1 MNQIKSREPLHG
13 FGRMTIITATSLC
26 LAATSASAAEKTY
39 QYYRFLPVKAYGN
52 NDNIQLSE
60 FTLSRNGTVLN
71 INNRDG
77 SGTAV
82 VPVTLS
88 SGGQDPNEGEGPNKL
103 LDNNTGSKWFKGNP
117 FSEAEALIF
126 SFTAPVTID
135 SYNWASANDS
145 VEYWR
150 NPVSWRFYG
159 STNGTTWDLLDSR
172 SDFGIINANETY
184 QAGFTLQDEVAPSIT
199 SFGVS
204 STSAAIIIN
213 GSSIPLSW
221 DTEEADA
228 TVLDP
233 GSVAGPAD
241 GSANPVPTANET
253 TNYILT
259 ATRTGTSDTAT
270 ASTNVRTVVG
280 GSATYRYVRFHAN
293 KLRNGTDEG
302 LIQLGEFG
310 FLNGATPVPVQS
322 VTNPG
327 GFSFGGEGVE
337 NLIDGNGVDNK
348 WLDFN
353 NAPVIFDFGASPPT
367 FNRYFF
373 YTGNDAPDRDP
384 LRWTLEGS
392 NNGTSWTLIENVDFD
407 YPTPATRK
415 VTSNSI
421 PLPGTSIAPLLE
433 SFTGSAAT
441 LILGQPF
448 SLSWR
453 AGGGTIVIDNGVG
466 TVPEFSSVA
475 VNPPLGETTYNITVT
490 SPGGLH
496 ELTSSFTVNVVPQ
509 PPINTINYADFSSS
523 GEEMTLRGPS
533 AIVNGRL
540 RLTPEVGSLLSE
552 SWFRLVQPVSD
563 GFEATFG
570 LSMNRTALNGVPP
583 ADGIAFVIQNDP
595 AGSNAP
601 SDGDP
606 GLPANALNIRFQTFG
621 FDAHEN
627 SRVSIRAGTTVLA
640 QASVELTPGLPLVGM
655 PGFPDTL
662 ATMASDPPYRVR
674 IVYVAGDP
682 GQIDVYINGVAVLQN
697 VAVDLAGIGAVNANG
712 DAYLG
717 FTARTGGYYQNND
730 ITDWHMRYGDFSA
743 LPAFGMVSSGSWIVG
758 GQRYFDL
765 VWNSELGV
773 SYRVESSPDLTPAS
787 WNFVQGFDGIEGQVG
802 VRLPVFDEESKLF
815 YRVVEEE

>member
-1 MNQIKSREPLHG
+1 
-13 FGRMTIITATSLC
+13 MTIITATSLC
-26 LAATSASAAEKTY
+26 LAATSASAAIKTY
-39 QYYRFLPVKAYGN
+39 QYYRFVPVKAYGN

-60 FTLSRNGTVLN
+60 FTLSLGGNVLN

-88 SGGQDPNEGEGPNKL
+88 SGLQDVNEGEGPNKL
-103 LDNNTGSKWFKGNP
+103 LDNNTGTKWFKGNP
-117 FSEAEALIF
+117 FSDAEALVLT
-126 SFTAPVTID
+126 FTAPVAID

-159 STNGTTWDLLDSR
+159 SSNGTTWDLLDAR
-172 SDFGIINANETY
+172 SDYPINNSNQVY
-184 QAGFTLQDEVAPSIT
+184 QAGFALQDTVPPSIT

-213 GSSIPLSW
+213 GGSIPLSW

-228 TVLDP
+228 TILDP

-241 GSANPVPTANET
+241 GSATPVPPANET

-259 ATRTGTSDTAT
+259 ATRTGTGDTAT
-270 ASTNVRTVVG
+270 ASTSVRTVAG

-310 FLNGATPVPVQS
+310 FLNGVTPVTVQS
-322 VTNPG
+322 ASNPG
-327 GFSFGGEGVE
+327 GFSFDGEGVA

-353 NAPVIFDFGASPPT
+353 NAPVIFDFGASPPA

-373 YTGNDAPDRDP
+373 YTGNDSPDRDP
-384 LRWTLEGS
+384 LSWTLEGS
-392 NNGTSWTLIENVDFD
+392 NDGNAWTLIENVDFD
-407 YPTPATRK
+407 YPTPVTRQ
-415 VTSNSI
+415 VTSNAI
-421 PLPGTSIAPLLE
+421 PLPGTSLTPLLE
-433 SFTGSAAT
+433 SFTGSAET

-448 SLSWR
+448 SLSWH
-453 AGGGTIVIDNGVG
+453 AGGGTVVIDNGVG
-466 TVPEFSSVA
+466 TVTGTSSVA
-475 VNPPLGETTYNITVT
+475 VNPPLGDTTYNITVT

-496 ELTSSFTVNVVPQ
+496 ELTDSFTVHVVPL

-523 GEEMTLRGPS
+523 GDEMTLRGPS
-533 AIVNGRL
+533 AIVDGRL
-540 RLTPEVGSLLSE
+540 RLTPQVGGLLSE

-570 LSMNRTALNGVPP
+570 LSMNRSVLDGVPP

-595 AGSNAP
+595 AGSSAP

-606 GLPANALNIRFQTFG
+606 GLAANALNIRFQTFG

-627 SRVSIRAGTTVLA
+627 SRVSVRAGTTVLG
-640 QASVELTPGLPLVGM
+640 QASAELTPGIDLLGL

-674 IVYVAGDP
+674 IVYVAGEP
-682 GQIDVYINGVAVLQN
+682 GSIDVYINGVAILQN
-697 VAVDLAGIGAVNANG
+697 VAVDLAAIGAVNANG

-730 ITDWHMRYGDFSA
+730 ITDWHMKYGDFSA
-743 LPAFGMVSSGSWIVG
+743 LPPFGLVKANYHLVG
-758 GQRYFDL
+758 GVPVFDV
-765 VWNSELGV
+765 VWNTDEGV
-773 SYRVESSPDLTPAS
+773 FYDIETSSDLTPGS
-787 WNFVQGFDGIEGQVG
+787 WNFYNTYGPGEEGQIG
-802 VRLPVFDEESKLF
+802 ARIPVTDPKMFF
-815 YRVVEEE
+815 RVVEAP